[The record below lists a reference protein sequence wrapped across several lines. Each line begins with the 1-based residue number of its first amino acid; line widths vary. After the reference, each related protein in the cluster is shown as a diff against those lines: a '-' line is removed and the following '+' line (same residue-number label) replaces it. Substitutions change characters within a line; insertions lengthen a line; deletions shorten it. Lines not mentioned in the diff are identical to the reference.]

1 MSTPAGTSVSAAAPA
16 AADSASHPAPSPS
29 KPQVGIA
36 VLIVDPSNHPGSI
49 LVGERRG
56 SHGAATFAT
65 PGGHLDFGEGFSE
78 CGVREVKEETNLD
91 LAPPLQHV
99 YTCNTVFAESHKHY
113 VTLFMKGTIIGGA
126 DGGSALRTMEPDKCV
141 GWVWMR
147 WDELQQKHR
156 SGEVRVFPTLATLLE
171 DETFVL

>member
-1 MSTPAGTSVSAAAPA
+1 MSTPAATAAAA
-16 AADSASHPAPSPS
+16 AAASHTAPSDL

-36 VLIVDPSNHPGSI
+36 VLIVSPSTHPGAI

-78 CGVREVKEETNLD
+78 CGLREVKEETNLD
-91 LAPPLQHV
+91 LTAPLQHV
-99 YTCNTVFAESHKHY
+99 YTCNTVFAESQKHY
-113 VTLFMKGTIIGGA
+113 VTLFMKGAISDGDGDGAGGV
-126 DGGSALRTMEPDKCV
+126 SALRTMEPDKCV

-171 DETFVL
+171 DDTFVL